1 MSDTIFNKITVLKKD
16 LYSKLKQIM
25 LESGWQN
32 ISSRPSTD
40 FDVMFS
46 NGEDGKKEIYFQMRD
61 VATNA
66 ANSST
71 TFSNSNSRYFSMRL
85 SGKYMPGS
93 SGVSGTFE
101 KSNDTWKLV
110 LITYQS
116 DISPN
121 QPIELYYSCNKDRLI
136 FLTDYALSLALPA
149 TLNYIGVPIT
159 FADEHEWSSCVF
171 ASSSIGSG
179 RRLYVTDIKNDYSVT
194 TPITC
199 LTYLGLSSKNKIGDN
214 ILMSNV
220 IYGSASEGLKGTIPE
235 VFSFGSTDGLING
248 DLIKDEEKVYRVFET
263 TPGTSTV
270 YSSFVSKFIAIRI
283 Q

>member
-40 FDVMFS
+40 YDVMFS
-46 NGEDGKKEIYFQMRD
+46 NGENGKKEIYFQIRD
-61 VATNA
+61 IASTTA
-66 ANSST
+66 GSST
-71 TFSNSNSRYFSMRL
+71 TFSNTNSRFFSMRL
-85 SGKYMPGS
+85 SGRYLPGS
-93 SGVSGTFE
+93 SGVAGTFS
-101 KSNDTWKLV
+101 KNSDTWKAV
-110 LITYQS
+110 AITYQS
-116 DISPN
+116 EILPN

-136 FLTDYALSLALPA
+136 FLTDYSLSLTLPS
-149 TLNYIGVPIT
+149 TLNYIGVPVT

-171 ASSSIGSG
+171 ASSIGSG

-194 TPITC
+194 APITY
-199 LTYLGLSSKNKIGDN
+199 LTYLGLGSKNKIGEK

-220 IYGSASEGLKGTIPE
+220 IYGSTSEGLKGTIPE
-235 VFSFGSTDGLING
+235 VFSFGSTDGLVNG
-248 DLIKDEEKVYRVFET
+248 DLIRDEEKVYKIFET
-263 TPGTSTV
+263 TPGTSTI
-270 YSSFVSKFIAIRI
+270 YSSFISKFIAIRV

>member
-40 FDVMFS
+40 YDVLFS
-46 NGEDGKKEIYFQMRD
+46 NGEDGKKEIYFQIRD
-61 VATNA
+61 IASTIA
-66 ANSST
+66 GSSAS
-71 TFSNSNSRYFSMRL
+71 FSNTNSRFFSMRL
-85 SGKYMPGS
+85 SGMYLPGS
-93 SGVSGTFE
+93 SGVTGTFS
-101 KSNDTWKLV
+101 KNSDTWKAV
-110 LITYQS
+110 AITYQS
-116 DISPN
+116 EILPN

-136 FLTDYALSLALPA
+136 FLTDYSLSLALPS
-149 TLNYIGVPIT
+149 TLNYIGVPVT
-159 FADEHEWSSCVF
+159 FADEHEWSACVF

-199 LTYLGLSSKNKIGDN
+199 LTYLGLGSKNRIGEN
-214 ILMSNV
+214 ILMSNI
-220 IYGSASEGLKGTIPE
+220 IYGSTSEGLKGTIPD
-235 VFSFGSTDGLING
+235 VFSFGSTDGLVNG
-248 DLIKDEEKVYRVFET
+248 DLIKDSDKIYKIFET
-263 TPGTSTV
+263 TPGASTV
-270 YSSFVSKFIAIRI
+270 YSSFISKFIAIRI

>member
-1 MSDTIFNKITVLKKD
+1 
-16 LYSKLKQIM
+16 M

-40 FDVMFS
+40 YDVMFS
-46 NGEDGKKEIYFQMRD
+46 NGEDGKKEIYFQIRD

-116 DISPN
+116 VIYPN

-136 FLTDYALSLALPA
+136 FLADYAISLAIPS
-149 TLNYIGVPIT
+149 TLNYFGVPIT
-159 FADEHEWSSCVF
+159 FANEHEWSACVF

-194 TPITC
+194 APITC
-199 LTYLGLSSKNKIGDN
+199 LTYLALSSKNRIDEN
-214 ILMSNV
+214 ILMCNV
-220 IYGSASEGLKGTIPE
+220 IYGSTSEGLKGTIPE
-235 VFSFGSTDGLING
+235 VFSFASTNGLVNG
-248 DLIKDEEKVYRVFET
+248 DLIKDADKVYKIFET
-263 TPGTSTV
+263 TLGTSTV
-270 YSSFVSKFIAIRI
+270 YSSLFQSLS

>member
-1 MSDTIFNKITVLKKD
+1 MSDKIFNKITVLKKD

-40 FDVMFS
+40 HDVMFS
-46 NGEDGKKEIYFQMRD
+46 NGEDGKKEIYFQIRD

-121 QPIELYYSCNKDRLI
+121 QPIELYYSCNKDRII
-136 FLTDYALSLALPA
+136 FLTDYALSLALPS
-149 TLNYIGVPIT
+149 TLNYIGVPVT
-159 FADEHEWSSCVF
+159 FADEHEWSACAF

-179 RRLYVTDIKNDYSVT
+179 RRLYVSDIKNDYTATV
-194 TPITC
+194 PITC
-199 LTYLGLSSKNKIGDN
+199 LTYLGLGSKNKIGEN
-214 ILMSNV
+214 ILMSNI
-220 IYGSASEGLKGTIPE
+220 IYGSTSEGLKGTIPE
-235 VFSFGSTDGLING
+235 VFSFGSIDGLVNG
-248 DLIKDEEKVYRVFET
+248 DLIKDADKVYKIFET